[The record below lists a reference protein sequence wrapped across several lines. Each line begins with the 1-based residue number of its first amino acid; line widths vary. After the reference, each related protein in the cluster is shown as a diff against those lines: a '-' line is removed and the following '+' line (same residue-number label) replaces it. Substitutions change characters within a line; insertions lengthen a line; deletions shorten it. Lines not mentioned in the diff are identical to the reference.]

1 MTLLPASHPAA
12 NQPSVR
18 LAAWSVVRQPGGN
31 LAVTIR
37 ELYDP
42 AGLRR
47 QLRAD
52 GVPAAVIFSGGP
64 PQLPC
69 RPYPADRALM
79 NKVFPS
85 DARDP
90 YAAVEIRPSALPTG
104 AAVYINDTSNP
115 YGYLGLTVGLVY
127 AGQHCTGS

>member
-1 MTLLPASHPAA
+1 VLPASHPATS
-12 NQPSVR
+12 QPGVR
-18 LAAWSVVRQPGGN
+18 LAAWSVVKQPGGDVT
-31 LAVTIR
+31 VTIR

-42 AGLRR
+42 GGLQRE
-47 QLRAD
+47 LRAD
-52 GVPAAVIFSGGP
+52 GVPAAVTFYGSHP
-64 PQLPC
+64 HVSC

-79 NKVFPS
+79 RKIFPT
-85 DARDP
+85 DVRDP

-127 AGQHCTGS
+127 AGQHCTGG